1 MTGTAQQ
8 NTAENYLFPLIKK
21 IVVNYWRLNG
31 EEKSD
36 ENSIGK
42 QMDLLQGQL
51 SRIATKY
58 INAPLLLSF

>member
-8 NTAENYLFPLIKK
+8 NTAENYLFSLIKK

-36 ENSIGK
+36 ENNIGK
-42 QMDLLQGQL
+42 
-51 SRIATKY
+51 RIYDEDSSAE
-58 INAPLLLSF
+58 